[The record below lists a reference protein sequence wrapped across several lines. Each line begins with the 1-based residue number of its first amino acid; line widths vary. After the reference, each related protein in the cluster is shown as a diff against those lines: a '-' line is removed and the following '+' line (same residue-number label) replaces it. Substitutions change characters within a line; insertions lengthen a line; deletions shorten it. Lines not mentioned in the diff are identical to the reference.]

1 MMNPDQVKRLRIKQ
15 DLEVECVSTIEQ
27 RTDRYLEVGHQW
39 IIGNHHFAEASSE
52 CVKLYRD
59 GYFISAVMVSQA
71 INEGIIKFI
80 AERNGIDPHTRDSEG
95 KSRAKKTCDLIN
107 EFKEKDV
114 ISTNCAQ
121 ASERIYNSFR
131 NDVHHMNPKVAE
143 IDFKEFAKRNLQDLS
158 TIEKE
163 IFDVKVSANG
173 GFIPQQ
179 PKYWNFSND
188 GKMAAYLRISP

>member
-1 MMNPDQVKRLRIKQ
+1 
-15 DLEVECVSTIEQ
+15 
-27 RTDRYLEVGHQW
+27 
-39 IIGNHHFAEASSE
+39 
-52 CVKLYRD
+52 
-59 GYFISAVMVSQA
+59 
-71 INEGIIKFI
+71 
-80 AERNGIDPHTRDSEG
+80 
-95 KSRAKKTCDLIN
+95 
-107 EFKEKDV
+107 
-114 ISTNCAQ
+114 
-121 ASERIYNSFR
+121 
-131 NDVHHMNPKVAE
+131 MNPKVAE